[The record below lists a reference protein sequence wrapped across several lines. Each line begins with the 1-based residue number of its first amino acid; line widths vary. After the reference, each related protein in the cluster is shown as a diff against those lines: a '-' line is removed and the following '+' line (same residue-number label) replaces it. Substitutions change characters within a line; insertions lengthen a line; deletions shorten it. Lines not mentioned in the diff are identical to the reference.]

1 MGTEA
6 ILSPF
11 SYKNMSMIIGVIVG
25 IIVVLMPVYFKLK
38 KHEQLN
44 QEVIRQ
50 NIKATE
56 QLSRLKETVQVLD
69 TEQKSY
75 LSKINFAKD
84 QLETYQNSINS
95 QSDSLQTALES
106 YAEVLDSKYA
116 LLEKEWD
123 NSRNELEDECLKIQT
138 EIAEA
143 ISLET
148 ERLNK
153 IRATR
158 AAIIEAQVREKEIRE
173 KLDFY
178 CLKTDLVDESDIQ
191 TLTKIKSRLNKPRIL
206 SMLIWQTYYQKSMT
220 QLCNNV
226 LGAGVVTGIYKITN
240 QITNQVYVGQARD
253 VSSRWKEHAKC
264 GLDIDRP
271 QGNKLYQAMVDDG
284 LQNFSWELLEK
295 CNPEE
300 LNEKERYYIEIYR
313 AFEYGYNSTKGNK

>member
-1 MGTEA
+1 
-6 ILSPF
+6 
-11 SYKNMSMIIGVIVG
+11 MSMIIGVIVG

-44 QEVIRQ
+44 QEVIIQ

-106 YAEVLDSKYA
+106 YAEALDSKYA

-158 AAIIEAQVREKEIRE
+158 AAIIEAQVREKEIKE

-178 CLKTDLVDESDIQ
+178 CLKTDPVDESDIQ

-206 SMLIWQTYYQKSMT
+206 SMLIWQTYYQKPMT

-253 VSSRWKEHAKC
+253 VASRWKEHAKC
-264 GLDIDRP
+264 GLDIDRL